1 MFYVVYIDVLFL
13 VNFFMDYIILTLTG
27 NILKIRTR
35 ILRRC
40 LGAALG
46 ATCYCIMLFLP
57 MEYRMWGSM
66 GMMLMAAMVMGRLVF
81 SLKKPKK
88 LLSFLMI
95 FHATAFF
102 LGGTVTAIYHYTRLG
117 YYIRKAVKGDDN
129 AQIITGVLAGM
140 VLAACVLMKILL
152 SCIRERHR
160 EAALYYEVELHM
172 GDKKKSATALL
183 DTGNHLKEPVS
194 HKPVILAD
202 ITLAG
207 ELLDEKTKE
216 AIQDFYRTGNLAEIE
231 RLRLIPYHSVGR
243 KHGIL
248 VAVFIDSLS
257 VRMEQRVIE
266 KTGVCVAIT
275 EEPLSLREKYRVI
288 LNAELVE

>member
-27 NILKIRTR
+27 NILKIHTR
-35 ILRRC
+35 IWRRC

-57 MEYRMWGSM
+57 TEYRMHGSM
-66 GMMLMAAMVMGRLVF
+66 GIMLFVGAMMGILVF
-81 SLKKPKK
+81 SLRKPKK
-88 LLSFLMI
+88 ILVFLLI

-140 VLAACVLMKILL
+140 VLAACGLMKIIL
-152 SCIRERHR
+152 SCIRERRR
-160 EAALYYEVELHM
+160 EETLYYEVELCV
-172 GDKKKSATALL
+172 GDTKKSATALM

-207 ELLDEKTKE
+207 ELLDEKTYK
-216 AIQDFYRTGNLAEIE
+216 AIKAFYLTGNLTQAEG
-231 RLRLIPYHSVGR
+231 LRLIPYHSVGR

-248 VAVFIDSLS
+248 AAVFIDSLII
-257 VRMEQRVIE
+257 RMEQGVIE
-266 KTGVCVAIT
+266 RNGVCVAIT
-275 EEPLSLREKYRVI
+275 EDAISSGEEYRVI
-288 LNAELVE
+288 LNAALVE

>member
-27 NILKIRTR
+27 NILKIRTG
-35 ILRRC
+35 ILRRG

-46 ATCYCIMLFLP
+46 ATCYCIMLLLP
-57 MEYRMWGSM
+57 MEYRLWGSM
-66 GMMLMAAMVMGRLVF
+66 GIMLLAAIGMGRMVF

-88 LLSFLMI
+88 ICYFLVI
-95 FHATAFF
+95 FHAAAFF

-140 VLAACVLMKILL
+140 VLAACGLMKIIL
-152 SCIRERHR
+152 SCIRERRR
-160 EAALYYEVELHM
+160 EETLYYEVELCV
-172 GDKKKSATALL
+172 GDTKKSATALM
-183 DTGNHLKEPVS
+183 DTGNHLREPVS

-207 ELLDEKTKE
+207 ELLGEKTCK
-216 AIQDFYRTGNLAEIE
+216 AIKDFYLTGNLTEAEG
-231 RLRLIPYHSVGR
+231 LRLIPYHSVGR

-248 VAVFIDSLS
+248 AAVFIDSLII
-257 VRMEQRVIE
+257 RMEQGVIE
-266 KTGVCVAIT
+266 RNGVCVAIT
-275 EEPLSLREKYRVI
+275 EDAISSGEEYLVI
-288 LNAELVE
+288 LNAALVE